1 MLYLVKLVLLQ
12 FLIIDLVVLMLVV
25 LPRSLDTIT
34 RLVTTIPVAG
44 IKAETNLS

>member
-1 MLYLVKLVLLQ
+1 MLYQ
-12 FLIIDLVVLMLVV
+12 FLVAIPHHRPGGADAGGP
-25 LPRSLDTIT
+25 PRSLVTIT